1 MGNVSDLHNKAM
13 ECVDHAV
20 MERRRGNE
28 KRATEFFEQAL
39 KFELNAI
46 DALADQNGLSWSILH
61 RSAGWLALDCDQPR
75 LAKELAYKALVGNP
89 HPKIAEELRDLL
101 KETINR
107 EIAYAM
113 QNSGDLY
120 RNVTQRRRFVL
131 GDLANSSKSPDSRDS
146 AFDELWRS
154 DSAREAESSVFNRG
168 EQLEDMW
175 TESSPQ
181 QVSVKPKKFSSPTSE
196 DSEPS
201 QLLIL
206 AELSIASSVYR
217 KLDLL
222 LPLQRQAPHWH
233 DGGSVSK
240 FGLKVAISM

>member
-46 DALADQNGLSWSILH
+46 DALDDQNGLSWSILH

-75 LAKELAYKALVGNP
+75 LAKELANKALVGHP

-107 EIAYAM
+107 EIADAM
-113 QNSGDLY
+113 QNSGDLC
-120 RNVTQRRRFVL
+120 RNVTQRGRFVL
-131 GDLANSSKSPDSRDS
+131 GDLANSSKSPGSAESHILNVNDHIIKSPLREPLRDS
-146 AFDELWRS
+146 AFDEPLAFR
-154 DSAREAESSVFNRG
+154 SVFNQQRG
-168 EQLEDMW
+168 QDRI
-175 TESSPQ
+175 SG
-181 QVSVKPKKFSSPTSE
+181 FSPTSE
-196 DSEPS
+196 DERTIAG
-201 QLLIL
+201 LL
-206 AELSIASSVYR
+206 
-217 KLDLL
+217 
-222 LPLQRQAPHWH
+222 RQNHPTHLCNK
-233 DGGSVSK
+233 S
-240 FGLKVAISM
+240 